1 VGTANARIKTNDAR
15 GYKQDDKPQSVASVK
30 KEGPPAI
37 NTQSKEEIHAAHAR
51 TTRRMEL
58 ERISG
63 AIYGTTPGFRK
74 HAHTEGMAGL
84 YGNLTLTRSLIPNI
98 AAPLTPSSLLA

>member
-1 VGTANARIKTNDAR
+1 MTRVVTSKPVSPSQWLVLKQKAR
-15 GYKQDDKPQSVASVK
+15 Q
-30 KEGPPAI
+30 AI
-37 NTQSKEEIHAAHAR
+37 ITQSKAEIAAAHER
-51 TTRRMEL
+51 TTRRMEH

-98 AAPLTPSSLLA
+98 AAPLTATSPIA

>member
-1 VGTANARIKTNDAR
+1 MTRVITSKPINPSQWLVLKQKARQALITH
-15 GYKQDDKPQSVASVK
+15 
-30 KEGPPAI
+30 
-37 NTQSKEEIHAAHAR
+37 SKEEIHAAHAR
-51 TTRRMEL
+51 TTRRMEH

-84 YGNLTLTRSLIPNI
+84 YGNISLARSLIPSLPVGLSPKT
-98 AAPLTPSSLLA
+98 PLA